1 MVSFHTHYIE
11 VLWFLQSL
19 GLLIWFTISARRAI
33 GMSAYL
39 KANQINGLLQISAD
53 NIIQQE
59 LLRVAI
65 GAVMVLSAVCA
76 MFLSPPPP
84 SYSELPQSLVMLIA
98 WNIIGALM
106 LLQSIV
112 DRAANVRLNRYKKI
126 EVSAVVGVID
136 PGTNV
141 IERAQVVR
149 DTVIEK
155 ATESGAFEHPITIR
169 NANQTEVPEKCD
181 E

>member
-1 MVSFHTHYIE
+1 
-11 VLWFLQSL
+11 
-19 GLLIWFTISARRAI
+19 
-33 GMSAYL
+33 MSAFL

-65 GAVMVLSAVCA
+65 GAVMVLSSVVS

-98 WNIIGALM
+98 WNMIGLLM
-106 LLQSIV
+106 LLQSVI
-112 DRAANVRLNRYKKI
+112 DRAANLRLSRYKKI
-126 EVSAVVGVID
+126 EVQAVVGFID
-136 PGTNV
+136 PGV
-141 IERAQVVR
+141 DAPARAQEVR

-155 ATESGAFEHPITIR
+155 AADAIEALDAVQK
-169 NANQTEVPEKCD
+169 ANKNE
-181 E
+181 